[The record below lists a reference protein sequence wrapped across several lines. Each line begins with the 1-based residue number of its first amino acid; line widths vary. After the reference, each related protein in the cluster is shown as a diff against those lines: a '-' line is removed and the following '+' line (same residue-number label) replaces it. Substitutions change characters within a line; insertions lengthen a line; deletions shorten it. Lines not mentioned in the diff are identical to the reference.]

1 MEISVFLYV
10 TAPGASES
18 LLGGISSRKG
28 RGPTEW
34 GGPPGSELR

>member
-18 LLGGISSRKG
+18 LLGGIGSRKEGTHGVG
-28 RGPTEW
+28 RTAGQ
-34 GGPPGSELR
+34 

>member
-1 MEISVFLYV
+1 MEISVIFLCYS
-10 TAPGASES
+10 AGASES
-18 LLGGISSRKG
+18 LLGGIGSRKG